1 MGNKLLFISLAVS
14 TCNIFRAS
22 GQLPVAL
29 DYRLRFRDIDAGK
42 WGGSVVFI
50 FANFFFSSCLK
61 RFIKVEDI
69 RRIFTR
75 LNYSLKLFE
84 IVYYL

>member
-42 WGGSVVFI
+42 WGGSVAFI
-50 FANFFFSSCLK
+50 FLLCDFFFFFNL
-61 RFIKVEDI
+61 
-69 RRIFTR
+69 
-75 LNYSLKLFE
+75 LKLFE
-84 IVYYL
+84 AFYKSRRYTTHFYASKL

>member
-42 WGGSVVFI
+42 WGGSVVYLCE
-50 FANFFFSSCLK
+50 FFFFNL
-61 RFIKVEDI
+61 
-69 RRIFTR
+69 
-75 LNYSLKLFE
+75 LKLFE
-84 IVYYL
+84 AFYKSRRYTTHFYASKL